1 MKIKKQTFALAFC
14 FFALVACKNDTVKKD
29 NGLQEVRLDEKTSN
43 ADIIRLPISA
53 DNKNADDMAKI
64 TFAETSHDF
73 GTVKEGTIVKYSF
86 GFKNTGIKPLLI
98 TDVQTTCGCTV
109 PSYDKTPIAPNAE
122 GKIEVAFDSNGRA
135 ADVVEKKITVLAN
148 TLPAET
154 VLVLRG
160 GVKK

>member
-1 MKIKKQTFALAFC
+1 MQIKKQTFVLALC
-14 FFALVACKNDTVKKD
+14 FFALAACKNDNVKKD

-64 TFAETSHDF
+64 TFTETGHDF

-86 GFKNTGIKPLLI
+86 SFKNTGLKPLLI

-122 GKIEVAFDSNGRA
+122 GKIDVAFDSNGRV